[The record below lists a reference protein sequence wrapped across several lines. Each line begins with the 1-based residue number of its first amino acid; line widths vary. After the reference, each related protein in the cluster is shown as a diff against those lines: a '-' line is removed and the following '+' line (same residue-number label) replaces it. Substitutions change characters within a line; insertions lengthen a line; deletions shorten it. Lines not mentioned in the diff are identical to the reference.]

1 MSQFSYGID
10 VGGTKMEMAVF
21 DEQWQLLDRWR
32 EPTPVDDFDAFASV
46 LKKMV
51 SEADQRFGAR
61 GSVGMGVPGVVRSDG
76 SILSAN
82 IPCLNKPNGQA
93 TLAERIGR
101 PLSVDKDSVC
111 FTHSEMHAGGAAEG
125 YQQVVGAILGTG
137 AGAGIALHGA
147 VASELMGEWGHLPL
161 SGELQSMYALPLLAC
176 GCGLTGCLEKYIA
189 GPGLAGLYERQGVTG
204 ATTQQWVADLR
215 KGEPRAQRVFEI
227 HQDILGSA
235 LANLV
240 KLINPQVIVLGGGI
254 SLIDEVVAGIPEGIR
269 KHAFPDTPLPM
280 VRRATLGDSSGVRGA
295 AMFGRQ
301 LAGR

>member
-1 MSQFSYGID
+1 
-10 VGGTKMEMAVF
+10 MEMAVF

-46 LKKMV
+46 LNRMV
-51 SEADQRFGAR
+51 SEADQRFEVR
-61 GSVGMGVPGVVRSDG
+61 GSVGMGVPGVVKQDG

-82 IPCLNKPNGQA
+82 IPCLNQPDGQA
-93 TLAERIGR
+93 LLADRIGR
-101 PLSVDKDSVC
+101 SLSIDKDSVC

-137 AGAGIALHGA
+137 AGAGIAIRG
-147 VASELMGEWGHLPL
+147 VVVNELMGEWGHLPL
-161 SGELQSMYALPLLAC
+161 PAQLQSLYTLPLLTC

-204 ATTQQWVADLR
+204 ATTQRWVADLR
-215 KGEPRAQRVFEI
+215 NGKAEARRVFDI

-254 SLIDEVVAGIPEGIR
+254 SLIDEVVAGIPAGIR
-269 KHAFPDTPLPM
+269 KHYFPDTPLPL
-280 VRRATLGDSSGVRGA
+280 VRRATQGDSSGVRGA

-301 LAGR
+301 LADQ